1 MIKQGFYFF
10 RGLLEGF
17 AVTQNLEN
25 FTGPVLL
32 CLVSKHLGGIHFV
45 VHVVSFLALPPYSL
59 RSGPLN

>member
-32 CLVSKHLGGIHFV
+32 CLVTKHLGGIQFV
-45 VHVVSFLALPPYSL
+45 VHFVSFLALPPYSL
-59 RSGPLN
+59 RSSPLN

>member
-25 FTGPVLL
+25 FTGPALL
-32 CLVSKHLGGIHFV
+32 CFITKQLGGIHFV
-45 VHVVSFLALPPYSL
+45 VHVLSFLALPPYSL